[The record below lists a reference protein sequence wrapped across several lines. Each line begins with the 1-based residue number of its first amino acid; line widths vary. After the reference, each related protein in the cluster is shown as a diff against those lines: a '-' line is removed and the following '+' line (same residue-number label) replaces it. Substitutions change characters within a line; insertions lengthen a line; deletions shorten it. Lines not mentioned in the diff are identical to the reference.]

1 MRADSWSLE
10 WPGGGGGVSAPP
22 SGSRSRSILHG
33 NRRDFLRSCGAS
45 ALALAAIEMVPG
57 AFVTRRVEAANLPP
71 DQLEKFGAVALE
83 KARALGA
90 TYADIRINRYRTQ
103 TILLRSTPD
112 WATGAINNVPSVTD
126 EESFGF
132 GVRVIH
138 GGAWGFAASATLDKD
153 TVARITTEAV
163 SIARAHSKL
172 RKEPVRLA
180 RAPAAKDT
188 YSTPLE
194 KNPFDVGVAE
204 KLALLEAAS
213 TEVRKVAGV
222 FSVTGFMEL
231 RLEERFFM
239 STEGSVLRQTIV
251 QVAPEYTAT
260 ARDLKTRKAKT
271 RTYRPNAVC
280 GGYEFVEKA
289 GLVESGRRVGEDVVN
304 HLKAPS
310 VSAGRKDLVLLPT
323 HLALTIHESI
333 GHSTELDRAMGYEAN
348 FAGTSFLTTD
358 KLGTFRV
365 GSDIV
370 NVFGDR
376 VLPQGLSTCGYDD
389 DGVRTKRFPILRNG
403 IFVGYQTIREQAHF
417 IGQEESMACCY
428 ADSYASVP
436 FQRMPN
442 VWLEAGGK
450 PASIDDLVAGVDDGV
465 LIDGRGSYSIDHQRY
480 NFQFGGDAFW
490 EVKGGKVGAMIADVA
505 YQSRTPDF
513 WQACDLLGDQSTWQN
528 VGLNRD
534 GKGEP
539 GQINAMSH
547 GCPASRFRGI
557 TVIRTE

>member
-1 MRADSWSLE
+1 
-10 WPGGGGGVSAPP
+10 
-22 SGSRSRSILHG
+22 
-33 NRRDFLRSCGAS
+33 
-45 ALALAAIEMVPG
+45 
-57 AFVTRRVEAANLPP
+57 
-71 DQLEKFGAVALE
+71 
-83 KARALGA
+83 
-90 TYADIRINRYRTQ
+90 
-103 TILLRSTPD
+103 
-112 WATGAINNVPSVTD
+112 
-126 EESFGF
+126 
-132 GVRVIH
+132 
-138 GGAWGFAASATLDKD
+138 
-153 TVARITTEAV
+153 
-163 SIARAHSKL
+163 
-172 RKEPVRLA
+172 
-180 RAPAAKDT
+180 
-188 YSTPLE
+188 
-194 KNPFDVGVAE
+194 
-204 KLALLEAAS
+204 
-213 TEVRKVAGV
+213 
-222 FSVTGFMEL
+222 MEL

-260 ARDLKTRKAKT
+260 ARDLKTRKSKT

-289 GLVESGRRVGEDVVN
+289 GLVENARRVGEEVVN

-310 VSAGRKDLVLLPT
+310 VPAGRKDLVLLPT

-358 KLGTFRV
+358 KLGSYRV

-376 VLPQGLSTCGYDD
+376 VLPQALSTCGYDD
-389 DGVRTKRFPILRNG
+389 DGVATKRFPILKNG

-417 IGQEESMACCY
+417 IGQDESMACCY

-450 PASIDDLVAGVDDGV
+450 PASIDDLIAGVDDGV

-490 EVKGGKVGAMIADVA
+490 EIKEGKVGAQIADVA
-505 YQSRTPDF
+505 YPSRTPDF
-513 WQACDLLGDQSTWQN
+513 WQACDLLGDRSTWQN

-557 TVIRTE
+557 AVIRTE